1 MSARHAMP
9 GSSKIDQPEAMAA
22 KENNAMSTNHWHMFY
37 EEKVIN
43 GALHWRPD
51 EEGEW
56 IPFST
61 QELTNKLIRCRV
73 LFQRFAKGE
82 VIIL

>member
-1 MSARHAMP
+1 MSERHAMP
-9 GSSKIDQPEAMAA
+9 GNSKIGQLEAMAA

-37 EEKVIN
+37 EEKVLN
-43 GALHWRPD
+43 GSLHWRAD
-51 EEGEW
+51 EEGTW
-56 IPFST
+56 IPFTT
-61 QELTNKLIRCRV
+61 QELTQKLVKLRV